1 MSERIVLK
9 GKAEM
14 LKPII
19 TQILALHQLIEN
31 RNIGE
36 FVGDTLEEHVR
47 PRPQPLKIKILYYN
61 VPAPPFESSRTN
73 PDPKRVTC
81 NVPFLSRTKLDWQ
94 TIKNA
99 CGGTN
104 GYYWGRFICTANLV
118 DDGGSVRQMK
128 VYGGSKS
135 EAEQRLRALQLLTDS
150 RIITM
155 NSTEEEKEGRRA
167 TDKHLYKETTQVYPA
182 YFTIVH
188 QEKVITESNLP
199 TLTGNYRRSKYRIPL
214 WTSTKPDDAEEKIR
228 EALRIRGSDPT
239 S

>member
-61 VPAPPFESSRTN
+61 APSPPFYSIKTPTES
-73 PDPKRVTC
+73 KRVTC
-81 NVPFLSRTKLDWQ
+81 NVPFITRSKLDWNL
-94 TIKNA
+94 IKNA
-99 CGGTN
+99 CGGNN
-104 GYYWGRFICTANLV
+104 GYYWGRFLCTANLV
-118 DDGGSVRQMK
+118 DDAGNLRQMQ

-135 EAEQRLRALQLLTDS
+135 EAEQRLRALHSLTDS
-150 RIITM
+150 KIVTLS
-155 NSTEEEKEGRRA
+155 STEEEKEGRRA

-188 QEKVITESNLP
+188 QEKIVTESNLP

-214 WTSTKPDDAEEKIR
+214 WTSTKPDDADEKIR
-228 EALRIRGSDPT
+228 EALRIKGSTP
-239 S
+239 